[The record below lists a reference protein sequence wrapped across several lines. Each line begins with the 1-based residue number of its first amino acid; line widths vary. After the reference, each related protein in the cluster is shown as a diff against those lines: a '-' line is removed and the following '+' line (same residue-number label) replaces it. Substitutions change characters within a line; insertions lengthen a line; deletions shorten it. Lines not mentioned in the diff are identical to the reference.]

1 MAMRLRQAIA
11 AACTTAVLCAC
22 APLHAAQYAIVPGG
36 LFRGVLTGNDAP
48 ASPVGR
54 FSMRVTPVTNA
65 EFLSFVLRQPRWRRG
80 TAPAIFAD
88 ADYLGA
94 WAGPTELGTNVAPA
108 GPVTRVSWF
117 AAQAFC
123 EDEDA
128 RLPTWLEW
136 EYVAA
141 ADRTRRDARADPAWR
156 ARILDWYASTAD
168 ASKQRV
174 GEETNAYGISN
185 LHGLIWE
192 WVDDFNALLVDAD
205 SRVQGDAEK
214 LRFCG
219 AGAITMKDRESYAIL
234 MRIALLSS
242 MNAAGSTAN
251 LGFRCVRPIPET
263 AHDSLS
269 SR

>member
-1 MAMRLRQAIA
+1 MVLPLRQAIA
-11 AACTTAVLCAC
+11 AACTIAVLCAFT
-22 APLHAAQYAIVPGG
+22 PLQAAQYVVVPGA
-36 LFRGVLTGNDAP
+36 LFRGVLTGNDEP
-48 ASPVGR
+48 ALPVSR
-54 FSMRVTPVTNA
+54 FAMRVRPVTNA
-65 EFLSFVLRQPRWRRG
+65 EFLAFVQRQPRWQRG
-80 TAPAIFAD
+80 AVPAIFAD
-88 ADYLGA
+88 ADYLRV
-94 WAGPTELGTNVAPA
+94 WVGPTELGNEVAPDA
-108 GPVTRVSWF
+108 PVTRVSWF

-123 EDEDA
+123 EDENA

-141 ADRTRRDARADPAWR
+141 ADATRTDARSDPAWR

-174 GEETNAYGISN
+174 GGEPNAYGVSDM
-185 LHGLIWE
+185 HGLIWE

-242 MNAAGSTAN
+242 MNAAGSTGN
-251 LGFRCVRPIPET
+251 LGFRCARPISKAAP
-263 AHDSLS
+263 
-269 SR
+269 